1 MEELRSDETAKT
13 TNVEMCETRRDGY
26 RWDLSLLRNMQLSQQ
41 KSTRKPAYQ
50 IPLLDFQ

>member
-13 TNVEMCETRRDGY
+13 TNVEMCETRRNGY
-26 RWDLSLLRNMQLSQQ
+26 RWDLSLHRNMQLSQQ

-50 IPLLDFQ
+50 ILLLDFQ